1 MLIGY
6 MRISKADGSQVTDL
20 QLDALIE
27 AGVAPEQI
35 YEDSASG
42 GKDDRPDLLA
52 CLKALRPGDTLVV
65 WKLDRLGRSLAHLVG
80 LMDDLNRREIG
91 LKVLTGHG
99 AHIDTTT
106 AAGKMVFGIFAALAE
121 FERELISERTRAG
134 LASARARGRV
144 GGRKPKM
151 TPAKLQLA
159 QAALRDPRTKVSE
172 LCKQLKITRQT
183 LYRHLSPEGD
193 LREAGRMAAKRSSA
207 RRDVDFL

>member
-27 AGVAPEQI
+27 AGVDAEQI

-42 GKDDRPDLLA
+42 SKDDRPDLLA

-80 LMDDLNRREIG
+80 IMDDLNRRGIG

-99 AHIDTTT
+99 
-106 AAGKMVFGIFAALAE
+106 
-121 FERELISERTRAG
+121 R
-134 LASARARGRV
+134 
-144 GGRKPKM
+144 
-151 TPAKLQLA
+151 
-159 QAALRDPRTKVSE
+159 
-172 LCKQLKITRQT
+172 
-183 LYRHLSPEGD
+183 
-193 LREAGRMAAKRSSA
+193 
-207 RRDVDFL
+207 